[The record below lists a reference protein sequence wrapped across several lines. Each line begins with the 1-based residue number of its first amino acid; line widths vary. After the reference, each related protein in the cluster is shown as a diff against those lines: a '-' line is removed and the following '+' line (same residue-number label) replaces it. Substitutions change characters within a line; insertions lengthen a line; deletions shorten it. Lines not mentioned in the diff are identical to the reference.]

1 LIVTAFGSDTGRI
14 REVNQDMCEIRCFKS
29 GEVLA
34 LVCDGMGGERGGNI
48 ASETACY
55 SISKYIEEKLDK
67 KRAGSVCDMLTN
79 ALKKAN
85 AAVREKAAANTDL
98 KGMGTTAVG
107 VMVRDDSEHL
117 HIVNVGDSRVY
128 QVRGEGIRQL
138 THDHSVVQMMV
149 DNGEITEEEARTH
162 PKKHYI
168 TRAVGVMDKLDVDYI
183 AADFEKGDKL
193 LLCSDGFSNYFD
205 INEIYQLMQGE
216 EFEKLPQKLI
226 DAANSRGGSDNIT
239 VAVITK
245 KD

>member
-1 LIVTAFGSDTGRI
+1 
-14 REVNQDMCEIRCFKS
+14 
-29 GEVLA
+29 
-34 LVCDGMGGERGGNI
+34 
-48 ASETACY
+48 
-55 SISKYIEEKLDK
+55 
-67 KRAGSVCDMLTN
+67 MLTN

-162 PKKHYI
+162 QPW
-168 TRAVGVMDKLDVDYI
+168 VV
-183 AADFEKGDKL
+183 
-193 LLCSDGFSNYFD
+193 
-205 INEIYQLMQGE
+205 QGR
-216 EFEKLPQKLI
+216 K
-226 DAANSRGGSDNIT
+226 N
-239 VAVITK
+239 
-245 KD
+245 